1 MRLRQ
6 SEAFHLNRS
15 AAARLLCALLL
26 VLVLA
31 AASFAKPAEPQTI
44 VKAGYFYNGDFMHKA
59 ADGSYAG
66 YDIEL
71 YYTIAGYAGWKV
83 QFVEFDGLKP
93 ALEALENGSIDVL
106 SGLSK
111 TPERDSKYLISSM
124 KMCTAH
130 IAVQTRADD
139 DRFAPGDTATM
150 KDLTCGIL
158 RASNVVALY
167 SDWCRSNGLTP
178 HIVEF
183 DTLKL
188 RNAALAD
195 KKVEALAGGS
205 TIAGAKKIAE
215 FSGLDLYFMFN
226 RDKPLLKSQLDRA
239 MSILSLEDPA
249 YDDNL
254 FIKYFPASRN
264 RRPFFA
270 AAEKAFL
277 AAHPVVKVALLEN
290 DAPFSSKNADGSF
303 KGILPRYYEHL
314 AKVTG
319 TDFQCV
325 PCASKKEACA
335 LLAAGEVDLAG
346 KFEDDIFDANDSH
359 VLLTV
364 PYLRTNLV
372 QITRAGTSNVS
383 HAAVPECNSRM
394 VAATLARSDLSLK
407 TKLYGNSEA
416 CFSALKSGAADSVV
430 CTQLAASWLLNRN
443 RTSDYTVLA
452 FGSDAFAVTCATSL
466 GADGNMLR
474 SILNK
479 TIAVDDGFIHQL
491 ITSYTLKDS
500 ADLAGYVESLPI
512 SLITGLAVAAAALLV
527 LTVMALIVILR
538 RRSIEKKLAAQAAA
552 LAAVAEAN
560 KTRHAFFGSVSHDMR
575 TPLNGIVGF
584 THLALQ
590 SGDQDQI
597 RDYLTKIQAS
607 GAVLTGLVNDMLV
620 MSRMESG
627 KYVLKPSPS
636 DTDEIFRGIV
646 EPVRVLAQE
655 KGVVFEEN
663 TSALRRRRVMADKLS
678 LQKIFLNLLSNAIK
692 FTPRGGKVTLDCR
705 LEQTG
710 SEPPESVLVVADSGR
725 GISRKF
731 LPHVFEPFAQENAT
745 NADTSGSG
753 LGLSIVRSIVDAMG
767 GSIEVESEQGKG
779 TRFTVRL
786 RLEEAREPAAPAA
799 AKPAGA
805 GVLRGKRALV
815 CEDNELNLEI
825 VKSILEQQG
834 MEVTGAANGQL
845 GVEAF
850 KNSGPGWFAAVL
862 LDLRMPVLDGRSA
875 AAAIRALDRAD
886 AQTVPIFAVSADA
899 FGEDVKDCLKAGMNA
914 HIAKPVDAEALV
926 DTLARFVK

>member
-1 MRLRQ
+1 MLLA
-6 SEAFHLNRS
+6 SVLTICLTFACAAS
-15 AAARLLCALLL
+15 AAQDQPEVVR
-26 VLVLA
+26 V
-31 AASFAKPAEPQTI
+31 
-44 VKAGYFYNGDFMHKA
+44 GYFYNGDFMHKA
-59 ADGSYAG
+59 DDGSFAG
-66 YDIEL
+66 YDVEY
-71 YYTIAGYAGWKV
+71 YYTLAGYAGWKV

-93 ALEALENGSIDVL
+93 ALEALENGGIDVL

-111 TPERDSKYLISSM
+111 TPERESKYLISSM

-158 RASNVVALY
+158 KASNVVTLY
-167 SDWCRSNGLTP
+167 SNWCRDNGLAP

-195 KKVEALAGGS
+195 KKVDALAGGS

-215 FSGLDLYFMFN
+215 FPGLDLYFMFN
-226 RDKPLLKSQLDRA
+226 RDKLALKSQLDRA
-239 MSILSLEDPA
+239 MGILSLEDPA

-254 FIKYFPASRN
+254 FLKYFPASRN
-264 RRPFFA
+264 RQPYFT
-270 AAEKAFL
+270 AAEKSFI
-277 AAHPVVKVALLEN
+277 AAHPVIKVALLES
-290 DAPFSSKNADGSF
+290 DAPFSEKNADGSF
-303 KGILPRYYEHL
+303 RGILPRYYEHL

-319 TDFQCV
+319 ITFRYV

-335 LLAAGEVDLAG
+335 LLAAGEADLVG
-346 KFEDDIFDANDSH
+346 KFEDDIFDANSCH

-372 QITRAGTSNVS
+372 QITRAGTADVS
-383 HAAVPECNSRM
+383 RAAVPECNSRM
-394 VAATLARSDLSLK
+394 VAATLARSDSPLK
-407 TKLYGNSEA
+407 TKLYGNSEE
-416 CFSALKSGAADSVV
+416 CFSALKSGAADSVI

-443 RTSDYTVLA
+443 RASDYTLLA
-452 FGSDAFAVTCATSL
+452 FGSDAFAITCASVF
-466 GADGNMLR
+466 GNDGNMLR

-500 ADLAGYVESLPI
+500 ADLAGYVQSLPI
-512 SLITGLAVAAAALLV
+512 SLITGFAVAAAILLV
-527 LTVMALIVILR
+527 LTAMALIVILR
-538 RRSIEKKLAAQAAA
+538 RRRIEKKLAAQEAA

-590 SGDQDQI
+590 SCDPAQI
-597 RDYLTKIQAS
+597 RDYLAKIQAS
-607 GAVLTGLVNDMLV
+607 GAVLTSLVNDMLV

-627 KYVLKPSPS
+627 KYVLKPALS
-636 DTDEIFRGIV
+636 DTAEIFRGIV

-655 KGVVFEEN
+655 KGVIFEEN
-663 TSALRRRRVMADKLS
+663 TSALRRRCVMADKLS

-692 FTPRGGKVTLDCR
+692 FTPGGGRVTLDCQ
-705 LEQTG
+705 LAPSGAE
-710 SEPPESVLVVADSGR
+710 SPDSVLTVTDSGR
-725 GISRKF
+725 GISREF

-767 GSIEVESEQGKG
+767 GSIEVESEKGKG
-779 TRFTVRL
+779 TKFTVRL
-786 RLEEAREPAAPAA
+786 HLEEAKEPAAVSAA
-799 AKPAGA
+799 AAEPAGD
-805 GVLRGKRALV
+805 GTLRGKRVLV

-825 VKSILEQQG
+825 ARSILEHQG

-850 KNSGPGWFAAVL
+850 KTSEQGWFAAVL
-862 LDLRMPVLDGRSA
+862 LDLRMPVMDGKTA

-886 AQTVPIFAVSADA
+886 SQTVPIFAVSADA

-914 HIAKPVDAEALV
+914 HIAKPIDADNLV
-926 DTLARFVK
+926 STLAQFIK